1 MEEKHLKI
9 AMSNLLLRLHR
20 ERLKTLLSRQIDS
33 IGLRD
38 RDAALDAIFL
48 LAKWN

>member
-1 MEEKHLKI
+1 MKEEHLKM
-9 AMSNLLLRLHR
+9 AMSNLLFRLHR

-33 IGLRD
+33 FGLRD
-38 RDAALDAIFL
+38 SDAALEAIFL